1 MNKYLD
7 NSSELEK
14 QSKTDINVK
23 PKEKELDVIL
33 RRQNIR
39 IYILFLVLGLLIF
52 MCLKEYV
59 YDYVIIKKGGLNY
72 FTLCQNIPN
81 DCY

>member
-14 QSKTDINVK
+14 QSKTDINFK

>member
-14 QSKTDINVK
+14 QSKTGINVK

-52 MCLKEYV
+52 MSLKEYV

-81 DCY
+81 DYY